1 MNDISK
7 LIKFTTCIWNFSMI
21 AEHLV
26 IDKKYREIVLII
38 FSIPKFFLILS
49 KLLEHF
55 RLLNNF
61 ALNF

>member
-26 IDKKYREIVLII
+26 IDKKYGEIVLII
-38 FSIPKFFLILS
+38 FSIPKFFLYFPNYWNILD
-49 KLLEHF
+49 F
-55 RLLNNF
+55 
-61 ALNF
+61 